1 MPGAGVGGCTVAI
14 IKEDD
19 INNYID
25 SVVSAFRNKFKHDA
39 SFYVTEIGNGG
50 REI

>member
-1 MPGAGVGGCTVAI
+1 MTGAGFGGCTVAI

-25 SVVSAFRNKFKHDA
+25 SVVSAFRNKFEHDA